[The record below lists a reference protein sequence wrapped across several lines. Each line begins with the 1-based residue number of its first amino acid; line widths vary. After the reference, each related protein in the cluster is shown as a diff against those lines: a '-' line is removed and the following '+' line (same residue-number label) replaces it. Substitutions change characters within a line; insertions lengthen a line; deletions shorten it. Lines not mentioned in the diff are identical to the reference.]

1 MNLYHMIVFMTH
13 QNKNSQRQ
21 KKKKVDF
28 TVAKGWLL
36 YGTGGK

>member
-21 KKKKVDF
+21 KKKVDF